1 MPVELLHIGFG
12 SVVAANRVLAVMG
25 PDSSPI
31 RRMVQEAREENRL
44 IDLTYG
50 RRTKSVMVLDS
61 GHLILAPI
69 HPETMAARLGR
80 QRGAEG

>member
-1 MPVELLHIGFG
+1 MAVELLHVGFG
-12 SVVAANRVLAVMG
+12 SVVAANRVLAVMA

-31 RRMVQEAREENRL
+31 RRMVQEARESNRL

-50 RRTKSVMVLDS
+50 RRTKSVIVLDS

-69 HPETMAARLGR
+69 HPETMAGRLDR
-80 QRGAEG
+80 RRGAEG

>member
-1 MPVELLHIGFG
+1 MAVELLHIGFG
-12 SVVAANRVLAVMG
+12 SVVAINRVLVVMA

-31 RRMVQEAREENRL
+31 KRMIQEARQSNRL

-61 GHLILAPI
+61 GHLVLAPI
-69 HPETMAARLGR
+69 HPETMAHRLTR
-80 QRGAEG
+80 QRGAEE

>member
-1 MPVELLHIGFG
+1 MGVELLHIGFG
-12 SVVAANRVLAVMG
+12 SVVAVSRVLAIMA

-31 RRMVQEAREENRL
+31 RRMLQEARSANRL

-50 RRTKSVMVLDS
+50 RRTKSVLVLDS

-69 HPETMAARLGR
+69 HPETMAGRLGR
-80 QRGAEG
+80 QRGGEE

>member
-1 MPVELLHIGFG
+1 MGVELLHIGFG
-12 SVVAANRVLAVMG
+12 SVVAVSRVLAIMA

-31 RRMVQEAREENRL
+31 RRMLQDAKSANRL

-50 RRTKSVMVLDS
+50 RRTKSVLVLDS

-69 HPETMAARLGR
+69 HPETMAGRLGR
-80 QRGAEG
+80 QRGGEE

>member
-1 MPVELLHIGFG
+1 MGVELLHIGFG
-12 SVVAANRVLAVMG
+12 SVVAVNRVLAIMA

-31 RRMVQEAREENRL
+31 RRMVQEAREANRL

-50 RRTKSVMVLDS
+50 RRTKSVLVLDS

-69 HPETMAARLGR
+69 HPETMASRLAR
-80 QRGAEG
+80 QRGGEE

>member
-1 MPVELLHIGFG
+1 MGVELLHIGFG
-12 SVVAANRVLAVMG
+12 SVVAINRVLAIMA

-31 RRMVQEAREENRL
+31 RRMVQEARESNRL

-50 RRTKSVMVLDS
+50 RRTKSVLVLDS

-69 HPETMAARLGR
+69 HPETMAGRLDR
-80 QRGAEG
+80 QRGGEE

>member
-1 MPVELLHIGFG
+1 MGVELLHIGFG
-12 SVVAANRVLAVMG
+12 SVVAVSRVLAIMA

-31 RRMVQEAREENRL
+31 RRMLQEAKSANRL

-50 RRTKSVMVLDS
+50 RRTKSVLVLDS

-69 HPETMAARLGR
+69 HPETMAGRLGR
-80 QRGAEG
+80 QRGGEE

>member
-1 MPVELLHIGFG
+1 MSVELLHIGFG
-12 SVVAANRVLAVMG
+12 SVVAANRVLAVMA

-31 RRMVQEAREENRL
+31 RRMVQEAREASRL

-50 RRTKSVMVLDS
+50 RRTKSVIVLDS

-69 HPETMAARLGR
+69 HPETMASRLVR
-80 QRGAEG
+80 QRGGEG